1 MRILIVTQ
9 YFWPEIFR
17 INDMAL
23 GLKERGHEVAVL
35 TSIPNYPEGKFFQGY
50 SFFGRSKEIW
60 NGITIYRSSQFPR
73 GNNNSI
79 LLSLNYLSFV
89 IFATWKVLWL
99 PKKYDRIL
107 VYQVSPIFQIIP
119 ALFAAWRFD
128 KPLFVNV
135 QDLWPE
141 TLASTRQGK
150 NPLLLKGVS
159 AISDYLYRKADFLLL
174 PFKSSQHILE
184 QRGVQPQQMA
194 YLPNSID
201 DFYLPVSADPLY
213 EYLFTGDTHIL
224 LTGNLGEAQGID
236 LIVEAAYRLK
246 EKYPRLRWILVGE
259 GRSRKELEQLV
270 KDRGMEEVVLF
281 PGRFPAS
288 VMPAL
293 IARADASLLTLKKEP
308 IFAITVPNR
317 LQSYMACGKPILASI
332 DGEAAGIISA
342 AKCGLVAPAGDLS
355 EFISIVENFIET
367 SSVERETW
375 GDNARAYFLK
385 HFERNKILDQL
396 DELLL
401 MK

>member
-1 MRILIVTQ
+1 
-9 YFWPEIFR
+9 
-17 INDMAL
+17 MAL

-50 SFFGRSKEIW
+50 SFFGTSKEIW
-60 NGITIYRSSQFPR
+60 NGITIHRCKQVPR
-73 GNNNSI
+73 GSNNSM

-89 IFATWKVLWL
+89 IFASWKVLWL
-99 PKKYDRIL
+99 PKKFDRIL

-119 ALFAAWRFD
+119 ALFAAWRFE

-150 NPLLLKGVS
+150 IPVLLKGVS
-159 AISDYLYRKADFLLL
+159 AFSDYLYRKADFLLL
-174 PFKSSQHILE
+174 PFKSSQPILE
-184 QRGVQPQQMA
+184 QRGVAADKMG

-201 DFYLPVSADPLY
+201 PFYLPVTPDSQY
-213 EYLFTGDTHIL
+213 EYLFTSETHFL

-332 DGEAAGIISA
+332 DGEAAGFISE
-342 AKCGLVAPAGDLS
+342 AKCGLVAPAGDLPK
-355 EFISIVENFIET
+355 FISIVEKFMESSFEDRT
-367 SSVERETW
+367 SW
-375 GDNARAYFLK
+375 GNHARTYFLK
-385 HFERNKILDQL
+385 HFERNKILNQL
-396 DELLL
+396 EEMLL
-401 MK
+401 M